1 MMTTTDSRQRFLA
14 SAARL
19 LQQRGYHGTAISDVL
34 ADSGAPR
41 GSLYFLFPGGKEE
54 LAAAAIELGA
64 SQICAAMRHLFETT
78 AELDKAIDAV
88 VAMLCAQLESSGYSL
103 GCPVAPVALED
114 IDSARV
120 QGAVTT
126 AYDTWQDVIAERL
139 QRDGHRRS
147 RARELAVFA
156 LSAIE
161 GALLL
166 AKVRRDVAPLQRVA
180 KELAGVLRAPAPA
193 AKAVKP

>member
-1 MMTTTDSRQRFLA
+1 MMTTTDSRQRFVA

-41 GSLYFLFPGGKEE
+41 GSLYFLFPGGKDE
-54 LAAAAIELGA
+54 LAAAAIELGGE
-64 SQICAAMRHLFETT
+64 QICAAMRDLFAAT
-78 AELDKAIDAV
+78 ADLGKAIDAV
-88 VAMLCAQLESSGYSL
+88 IAMLGAQLAASGYTL
-103 GCPVAPVALED
+103 GCPVAPVALEAV
-114 IDSARV
+114 DSARV
-120 QGAVTT
+120 QAAVTT
-126 AYDTWQDVIAERL
+126 AYDAWQDVIADRL
-139 QRDGHRRS
+139 HRDGHRRA

-166 AKVRRDVAPLQRVA
+166 AKVRRDVAPLSRAA
-180 KELAGVLRAPAPA
+180 KELANLLRVPE
-193 AKAVKP
+193 VKP